1 MLFSEQGFSPDLSN
15 NEFKINDLIDE
26 IRRGVVKNGKKT
38 TKADFDIY
46 DHFMSDRQCAKRIFL
61 KRGNTLRV
69 YPNYLES
76 EIDWQKGDYVSDDDV
91 NKMVYGFDLKRK
103 QLSSYSMWKTD
114 NESRNLFLSLLKE
127 PLQIKNILSGDFKS
141 KFSTEDPDIVSE
153 RIDGINKDES
163 PDENLD
169 SPFKPIRREDKI
181 FEEIYT
187 LKKEIRNDFYQLGKM
202 VLNLEDDKN
211 YIKSVLSEIT
221 KYVINNT
228 YMTDD
233 YRRSDREGIWMN
245 SARKSSFRIDD
256 VYDNNGQD
264 SYDIFYEDAEKWP
277 VPYFD
282 ISNIS
287 FTTTTPPIPYSS
299 SLATT
304 PAPWCIINSPY
315 SKSTDFINK
324 EKHLYAE
331 NINRLFLDFPVGIDH
346 TEKLTHLI
354 NNLTF
359 SSSGIY
365 AVLHALKILC
375 KENIKKSEDSLN
387 YVNRTQYL
395 DFVIKPDSTQ
405 MVYLKLN
412 GYLKDII
419 EARNKFHELELS
431 IDDRLKL
438 IDKFKS
444 DCESTDRSILD
455 LKVDPFAK
463 KWAKFRLHLN
473 DFGLP
478 TPNASDYE
486 DGRKDYERERAR
498 LENVKQT
505 YAKSLMKDLS
515 GIFINNARTV
525 KVPPTDFLFR

>member
-1 MLFSEQGFSPDLSN
+1 MLFSEQGFSPGLST

-26 IRRGVVKNGKKT
+26 IRRGVVNNGKKSP
-38 TKADFDIY
+38 KVDFDIY
-46 DHFMSDRQCAKRIFL
+46 DHYMSDRQCAKRMFL
-61 KRGNTLRV
+61 KRGNTLKV
-69 YPNYLES
+69 YPDYLES
-76 EIDWQKGDYVSDDDV
+76 DMDWQKGDYVSDDDV
-91 NKMVYGFDLKRK
+91 NKIIYGFDLKRK
-103 QLSSYSMWKTD
+103 QKSSYSMWETD
-114 NESRNLFLSLLKE
+114 NESKNLFLSLLKE
-127 PLQIKNILSGDFKS
+127 PLQIKDILSGKFKS

-169 SPFKPIRREDKI
+169 SPFKPLRREDKT

-202 VLNLEDDKN
+202 VLNFEDDKK
-211 YIKSVLSEIT
+211 YIKSVLDEIT

-233 YRRSDREGIWMN
+233 YRRSDREGIWKN
-245 SARKSSFRIDD
+245 STRNSSFRVDD
-256 VYDNNGQD
+256 EYDDKGQD

-287 FTTTTPPIPYSS
+287 FTTTTPPVPYSS

-359 SSSGIY
+359 SSSGVY

-375 KENIKKSEDSLN
+375 KENIKKSEESLN

-395 DFVIKPDSTQ
+395 DFIVKPNSQQT
-405 MVYLKLN
+405 VYLKLN

-419 EARNKFHELELS
+419 ESRNKFSEIELS

-444 DCESTDRSILD
+444 NCELTDKLILD
-455 LKVDPFAK
+455 LKVEPFAK
-463 KWAKFRLHLN
+463 KWASFRLHLN
-473 DFGLP
+473 DFFIP
-478 TPNASDYE
+478 TPTASDYE

-498 LENVKQT
+498 LENVKQD

-515 GIFINNARTV
+515 GMFINDVKTV